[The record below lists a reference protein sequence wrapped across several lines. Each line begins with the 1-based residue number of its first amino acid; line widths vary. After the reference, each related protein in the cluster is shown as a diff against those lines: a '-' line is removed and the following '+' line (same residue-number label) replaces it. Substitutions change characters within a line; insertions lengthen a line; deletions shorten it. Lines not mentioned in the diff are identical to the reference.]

1 MNEYIKKNILQVNKL
16 HQNRS
21 RRYLSAS
28 TWIHVPT
35 FAVETCLIIVV
46 MHIVVAQTVETLE
59 IVLSVGLYCQE
70 ARYIVLKVETH
81 DLNVVHRNHG
91 DCLCASMRT

>member
-59 IVLSVGLYCQE
+59 IVLSVGLYGCFLLGLKMQGFVF
-70 ARYIVLKVETH
+70 YILICSVK
-81 DLNVVHRNHG
+81 
-91 DCLCASMRT
+91 